1 MTQHFL
7 HRTTRTTTTTLSS
20 LWYHKGPPVFLAP
33 FLVRRTGAVHQAA
46 QFSASAQL
54 WKQKQKK
61 KPKQKQK
68 RKQKERDSNPN
79 RGVSALRR
87 TGLRHSVSMSR
98 YPLPKPVL
106 DPEKRSKP
114 SVNENHG
121 LWGFFNEQK
130 TPLST
135 PEEDASHGRSW
146 TVEELRRK
154 SFEDLH
160 ALWWKCCKER
170 NIIAT
175 QRNERKRIRNLG
187 GDDEARHRERTI
199 QTTQR
204 AIKHTLTERYYAWED
219 ARRVAV
225 NDPEVNLMP
234 AEDSPA
240 YTPNL
245 YGDDAEL
252 PEEELEKEELE
263 EQPKAAAS
271 AT

>member
-1 MTQHFL
+1 MSPRPI
-7 HRTTRTTTTTLSS
+7 HRATTATLSS
-20 LWYHKGPPVFLAP
+20 LWYFQRLPVFLAP
-33 FLVRRTGAVHQAA
+33 SLVGRIEVVRQAA

-54 WKQKQKK
+54 WKRQRQRQQQRTPS
-61 KPKQKQK
+61 KPSIK
-68 RKQKERDSNPN
+68 RERDPNPN

-87 TGLRHSVSMSR
+87 TGLRHRVSMSKF
-98 YPLPKPVL
+98 PLPKPVL

-114 SVNENHG
+114 TVDENHG

-130 TPLST
+130 TTLST

-170 NIIAT
+170 NVIAT
-175 QRNERKRIRNLG
+175 QRNERKRVRNLG
-187 GDDEARHRERTI
+187 GDYEARQRERTI
-199 QTTQR
+199 RMTQR

-219 ARRVAV
+219 ARRVAI
-225 NDPEVNLMP
+225 NDPEVNLM
-234 AEDSPA
+234 ATEDSPA
-240 YTPNL
+240 YTPKL
-245 YGDDAEL
+245 YGDDDEL
-252 PEEELEKEELE
+252 PTEEPEEH
-263 EQPKAAAS
+263 PKAAAS